1 MKIIFMGTP
10 DFAVFSLDALRER
23 KDEILLVISQE
34 DRPRDRGK
42 KVQPTP
48 VKKRAE
54 ELGIEVYQP
63 KSIKSDEAFD
73 RIAALKPDLI
83 VVTAYGQIIP
93 KRILDIP
100 RYGCINVHASLLPKY
115 RGAAP
120 IHFALING
128 ERTTGITTMYMSE
141 GLDTGDMILKDEIRI
156 ADEDTLQTL
165 HDKLAYLSK
174 KTLTDT
180 LQKIE
185 CEEAVR
191 IPQNDTE
198 SSYAPLIK
206 KEMGHIDFS
215 KTPREIQN
223 LSRAL
228 SVYAKMNGESIKFWN
243 AQLGDD
249 LQSEDYGKLIRI
261 NKDNLEI
268 AANGGTVKFFEIQ
281 LPNKKRMSV
290 EDFLK
295 GNRVEQGII
304 FE

>member
-63 KSIKSDEAFD
+63 KSIKSDESFD

>member
-42 KVQPTP
+42 RVQPTP